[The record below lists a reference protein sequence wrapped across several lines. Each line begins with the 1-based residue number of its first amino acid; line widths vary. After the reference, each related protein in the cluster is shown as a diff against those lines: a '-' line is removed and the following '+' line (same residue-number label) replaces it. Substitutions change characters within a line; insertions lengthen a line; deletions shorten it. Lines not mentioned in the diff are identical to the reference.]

1 VRTLIVLAASAAF
14 LAACGGNDGSSNPAS
29 VADAQ
34 TAGNT
39 AAAASAASAATIQNE
54 FRLAGSTPLG
64 MRTTTPAVVISDP
77 DKGLAPY
84 TPPAPPAALTT
95 TTLGYGDFT
104 SYLAPG
110 STNGWVAGSTP
121 SSITIPAPATNGT
134 GAGDKAVALGG
145 TYATASYEA
154 DLTVTDPVGTGAANA
169 GFIVRTTNP
178 TAGGPDS
185 LTGYYIGLDTGSHTL
200 VVGRENNNWTQFIQ
214 YPNSTITGGSTHHLK
229 VTTSGTA
236 ITVDLDQQR
245 VISANDA
252 TNALPAVFASGSLGV
267 RRFGVGATF
276 SNIVVKTYPAV
287 TSPTFDFS
295 KVAGMVYTPSTA
307 VNAIDFWENYN
318 PEVVNRE
325 LTYAQTYGIN
335 TIAVYLHYLVWANDR
350 VAFLSKFENLLE
362 IAARH
367 GIKVSPIFYDDCWNP
382 TPAYGPQPAPVWG
395 VHNSQWVQSP
405 GTPVEQAYFQPSAS
419 NAAVTYKA
427 SLANYITDFVAP
439 HRNDSR
445 IIFWEPMNE
454 PGCSGNGALQQTRA
468 VMMNDA
474 RIAILN
480 AGATQPINSP
490 QVQEDE
496 GTYFSDF
503 YAFHPYNNP
512 YTGPVNGSYVNALNS
527 ETLQRGFPGTT
538 GETMPG
544 IVANYGGSTGFII
557 WELMIGRT
565 NTRFHWGQVPSAPAT
580 VEPATPFQGTI
591 YPDGHP
597 WQTSEVQALTGG
609 FDVKL
614 PVLNVG
620 YYNDPTFA
628 SAPVKTS
635 VTPLVD
641 FDLNTERGTD
651 SPDASAGINAT
662 NYGIRWTGAI
672 EAAATGLYTFSI
684 DSDNVARLW
693 INGVQVINKKTS
705 TRSTASGIVF
715 LTAKQAASIK
725 VEYVHGT
732 GAANMHLTWWN
743 PLVSGPAVVKVVA
756 SAPLV
761 TAN

>member
-1 VRTLIVLAASAAF
+1 MRNLIVLAASAVV
-14 LAACGGNDGSSNPAS
+14 LTACGGNGDSSNPSA

-34 TAGNT
+34 TPNVNA
-39 AAAASAASAATIQNE
+39 ASAAASAAVQNE
-54 FRLAGSTPLG
+54 FKLAGSTPLG

-77 DKGLAPY
+77 NQHLTPY
-84 TPPAPPAALTT
+84 TPPAPPAALST
-95 TTLGYGDFT
+95 TTLSFGDFT

-110 STNGWVAGSTP
+110 STQGWTP
-121 SSITIPAPATNGT
+121 GTTASSIAIPAPATNGT
-134 GAGDKAVALGG
+134 GAGDKAVALGS

-154 DLTVTDPVGTGAANA
+154 DVTVSDPVGVGAANA
-169 GFIVRTTNP
+169 GFVVRTTNP

-214 YPNSTITGGSTHHLK
+214 YPNSSITGGSTHHLK

-236 ITVDLDQQR
+236 ITVDLDQKR

-252 TNALPAVFASGSLGV
+252 TNALPAAFANGSFGV

-276 SNIVVKTYPAV
+276 SNITVKTYPAV
-287 TSPTFDFS
+287 KSPTFDFS
-295 KVAGMVYTPSTA
+295 KVVGMVYTPSTA
-307 VNAIDFWENYN
+307 VNAIDFWENYD
-318 PEVVNRE
+318 PQIVNRE
-325 LTYAQTYGIN
+325 LTYAQTYGVN

-362 IAARH
+362 IASRH

-382 TPAYGPQPAPVWG
+382 TPAFGPQPAPVWG

-405 GTPVEQAYFQPSAS
+405 GTPIEQAYFQPTAS
-419 NAAVTYKA
+419 NASITYKA

-454 PGCSGNGALQQTRA
+454 PGCSGNGALQETRA
-468 VMMNDA
+468 VLMNDA

-480 AGATQPINSP
+480 AGASQPINSP

-538 GETMPG
+538 GQTMPG
-544 IVANYGGSTGFII
+544 IVSNYGGSTGFII

-614 PVLNVG
+614 PVLNVA

-672 EAAATGLYTFSI
+672 EASLPGLYTFSVN
-684 DSDNVARLW
+684 SDNVARVW
-693 INGVQVINKKTS
+693 INGVEVINKKTS
-705 TRSTASGIVF
+705 TRSTTSG
-715 LTAKQAASIK
+715 LAWLNAKQPTSIK

-732 GAANMHLTWWN
+732 GPANMHLSWWN
-743 PLVSGPAVVKVVA
+743 PLAQSPTAVRIVP
-756 SAPLV
+756 SSPLV
-761 TAN
+761 TSN

>member
-1 VRTLIVLAASAAF
+1 MRNYLVLAAATM
-14 LAACGGNDGSSNPAS
+14 LAACGGGGDSPSAVPTANN
-29 VADAQ
+29 Q
-34 TAGNT
+34 TPVVD
-39 AAAASAASAATIQNE
+39 AAASAAAASNADNE
-54 FRLAGSTPLG
+54 FRATQATPLG
-64 MRTTTPAVVISDP
+64 MKVSTPPVVIKDP
-77 DKGLAPY
+77 DQHLPPY
-84 TPPAPPAALTT
+84 VPPPPPRALSTV
-95 TTLGYGDFT
+95 TLGYGDFT
-104 SYLAPG
+104 SYLA
-110 STNGWVAGSTP
+110 AGSTQGWVP
-121 SSITIPAPATNGT
+121 GTSAGSITIPPPATNGT
-134 GAGDKAVALGG
+134 GAGDKAVALGS

-154 DLTVTDPVGTGAANA
+154 DITVSAPVGNGPANA

-185 LTGYYIGLDTGSHTL
+185 LTGYFIGLDTGSHSL
-200 VVGRENNNWTQFIQ
+200 VVGRENNNWTNFIA
-214 YPNSTITGGSTHHLK
+214 YPVASAVGGSTHHLK

-236 ITVDLDQQR
+236 ITVDLDGQR
-245 VISANDA
+245 AISVNDA
-252 TNALPAVFASGSLGV
+252 TNALPAAFASGSFGV

-276 SNIVVKTYPAV
+276 SNITIKTYPAV
-287 TSPTFDFS
+287 KSPVYDFS
-295 KVAGMVYTPSTA
+295 KVVGMVYTQSNA
-307 VNAIDFWENYN
+307 VNAIDFWENYD
-318 PEVVNRE
+318 PALVNRE

-367 GIKVSPIFYDDCWNP
+367 GIKVSPIFYDDCWNT
-382 TPAYGPQPAPVWG
+382 TPQYGPQPAPVWG

-405 GTPVEQAYFQPSAS
+405 GTPIEQAYFQPSAS
-419 NAAVTYKA
+419 NANVTYKA

-439 HRNDSR
+439 HRKDPR

-454 PGCSGNGALQQTRA
+454 PGCSGNGSLQETRA

-512 YTGPVNGSYVNALNS
+512 YTGPVNGSSVNALNS

-538 GETMPG
+538 GQTMSG
-544 IVANYGGSTGFII
+544 IVSNYGGTTGFII

-565 NTRFHWGQVPSAPAT
+565 NTRFHWGQVPGAPAT

-597 WQTSEVQALTGG
+597 WSTSETQALTGG

-614 PVLNVG
+614 PVLNVA
-620 YYNDPTFA
+620 YYNDPTFN
-628 SAPVKTS
+628 SAPVKS
-635 VTPLVD
+635 SITPLID

-651 SPDASAGINAT
+651 SPDASAGVNAT
-662 NYGIRWTGAI
+662 GYGVRWTGAI
-672 EAAATGLYTFSI
+672 QAAVPGFYTFSI
-684 DSDNVARLW
+684 NSDNIARLW
-693 INGVQVINKKTS
+693 INGVQIINKKTS
-705 TRSTASGIVF
+705 SLSTVKGTTWLNTRRPV
-715 LTAKQAASIK
+715 SIK
-725 VEYVHGT
+725 VEYVHNT
-732 GAANMHLTWWN
+732 GPASMHLMWSN
-743 PLVSGPAVVKVVA
+743 PLARRPDALKVVP
-756 SAPLV
+756 SGSLV
-761 TAN
+761 GIG